1 MPKYGGIVGKP
12 EKGGDMKWKKIK
24 LGEVIFKKNLRMKD
38 APEIIDPLVLGVT
51 NNEGVV
57 ISKVEAGQKIED
69 YFIVNKGDFVYNPYR
84 INVGSIGISEYD
96 GITSL
101 AYVVFN
107 VDEDKINK
115 YLLFKFLKSE
125 FGVKEIIKNGRGSV
139 RNALRFEDLSKI
151 EIYLPPIEVQNTF
164 IENFKKQEYKSNLLN
179 RQLSHQLTLLDQ
191 LNQAILQEA
200 VQGKLVPQDPNDEPA
215 SELLKRIKAEKLN
228 GSDPSGRRKKEKP
241 LPPIKPEEI
250 AFDIPKNWVWCR
262 LGEIISISS
271 GDGLT
276 SYQMD
281 KSGNIPVYG
290 GNGINGYH
298 SKFNIDSKRIVIGR
312 VGAYC
317 GSVHIT
323 EQKGWVTDNAFIV
336 YYSEENIDFNW
347 LYYFL
352 KALDL
357 NKLSYKGNQPVI
369 SGARVYPL
377 VVPLPPL
384 SEQKRIVAEIERQF
398 AKTKQLKEHILANQ
412 AATEQLLK
420 ALLHQAF
427 EVKEN
432 EEHLAKA

>member
-1 MPKYGGIVGKP
+1 
-12 EKGGDMKWKKIK
+12 
-24 LGEVIFKKNLRMKD
+24 
-38 APEIIDPLVLGVT
+38 
-51 NNEGVV
+51 
-57 ISKVEAGQKIED
+57 
-69 YFIVNKGDFVYNPYR
+69 
-84 INVGSIGISEYD
+84 
-96 GITSL
+96 
-101 AYVVFN
+101 
-107 VDEDKINK
+107 
-115 YLLFKFLKSE
+115 
-125 FGVKEIIKNGRGSV
+125 
-139 RNALRFEDLSKI
+139 
-151 EIYLPPIEVQNTF
+151 
-164 IENFKKQEYKSNLLN
+164 
-179 RQLSHQLTLLDQ
+179 
-191 LNQAILQEA
+191 
-200 VQGKLVPQDPNDEPA
+200 VPQDPNDEPA